1 MNNEKNL
8 NKSSGNNEK
17 EHSILSDALKHI
29 DSNFPLSGGESEED
43 FDEAVDSLDSDED
56 DSESDITER
65 EHLDTNFPLSG
76 GTQ

>member
-1 MNNEKNL
+1 MNNEKKL
-8 NKSSGNNEK
+8 NESSGNDEQ

-29 DSNFPLSGGESEED
+29 NTNFPLSGGESEED
-43 FDEAVDSLDSDED
+43 FEEAVDSLDSDED
-56 DSESDITER
+56 DNDSDITER